1 MRIAGVGFCCIDV
14 YENLN
19 RLYPTGNSVD
29 FVIHMSRLGAEAS
42 MVSVVGGDSYGSLMM
57 DKLREE
63 RIDVTHMH
71 MQEEGRTA
79 IFRMDLNG
87 NDRVHKEKV
96 EGVMGSFSLTP
107 ADVDFITRHQ
117 AIHTNLS
124 GRIDHHLAGLRS
136 RGIQV
141 IYDFS
146 TRTNREIAGPILPDT
161 DYAFFSYV
169 QEDDKME
176 AFIRWAHSLGPRI
189 VVVTL
194 GEQGSVAYDGER
206 FYREGIVPAEVVNTV
221 GAGDS
226 FCAGFMYGQL
236 SGWTIQESLKQ
247 GARTA
252 AEVVSSFEPY

>member
-1 MRIAGVGFCCIDV
+1 
-14 YENLN
+14 
-19 RLYPTGNSVD
+19 
-29 FVIHMSRLGAEAS
+29 
-42 MVSVVGGDSYGSLMM
+42 MVSVVGGDPYGALMI

-71 MQEEGRTA
+71 TQEDGHTA
-79 IFRMDLNG
+79 IFRMDLND

-96 EGVMGSFSLTP
+96 EGVMG
-107 ADVDFITRHQ
+107 DFCLSEGDLAFILQHQ

-124 GRIDHHLAGLRS
+124 GRINHHLAHLRS
-136 RGIQV
+136 QGIQI

-146 TRTNREIAGPILPDT
+146 TRTKRDVSEQILPHT
-161 DYAFFSYV
+161 DYAFFSYL
-169 QEDDKME
+169 QEDSEME
-176 AFIRWAHSLGPRI
+176 PFIRWAHAQGPRI

-194 GEQGSVAYDGER
+194 GEQGSVTYDGER

-226 FCAGFMYGQL
+226 FCAGFMHGQL
-236 SGWTIQESLKQ
+236 SGWTIEESLKQ

-252 AEVVSSFEPY
+252 AEVVSKFEPY

>member
-1 MRIAGVGFCCIDV
+1 MQVAGVGFCCIDV
-14 YENLN
+14 YENLD

-29 FVIHMSRLGAEAS
+29 FVIHMSRLGADAS
-42 MVSVVGGDSYGSLMM
+42 MVSVVGGDPYGALMI

-71 MQEEGRTA
+71 TQEDGHTA

-96 EGVMGSFSLTP
+96 EGVMG
-107 ADVDFITRHQ
+107 DFCLSEGDLAFILQHQ

-124 GRIDHHLAGLRS
+124 GRINHHLADLRS
-136 RGIQV
+136 QGIQI

-146 TRTNREIAGPILPDT
+146 TRTKRDVSEQILPHT
-161 DYAFFSYV
+161 DYAFFSYL
-169 QEDDKME
+169 QEDSEME
-176 AFIRWAHSLGPRI
+176 PFIRWAHALGPRI

-206 FYREGIVPAEVVNTV
+206 FYRAGIVPAEVVNTV

-236 SGWTIQESLKQ
+236 SGWTIEESLKQ

-252 AEVVSSFEPY
+252 AEVVSKFEPY